1 MNFIFELDQMNK
13 DEALLIPQFCRLLL
27 KNIKTDIRDNIS
39 YRKFNRY
46 EKYLLESNLIR
57 WTVDKPDSINVVEL
71 CNIIANSFKCYEMKD
86 NSFSIKIDRSVK
98 LRGTKTRIATIAR
111 LLDKGNEKVPGTFF
125 ISSVLNKYSKN
136 INKFWQVYVSMKLGR
151 VKVSKCIRVT

>member
-1 MNFIFELDQMNK
+1 MNFIFELDQMDK

-39 YRKFNRY
+39 HRKFDRY
-46 EKYLLESNLIR
+46 EKYLLDSDIIR
-57 WTVDKPDSINVVEL
+57 WTIDKPNSINVVEL
-71 CNIIANSFKCYEMKD
+71 CNIIANNFKCYEMKD

-98 LRGTKTRIATIAR
+98 LRGSRTRIAVLAR
-111 LLDKGNEKVPGTFF
+111 LLDKGNEEIPGTLF

-151 VKVSKCIRVT
+151 VKVSKCIKVT

>member
-57 WTVDKPDSINVVEL
+57 WKVDKPSSINVVEL

-86 NSFSIKIDRSVK
+86 NSFSIKIDRSIK

-111 LLDKGNEKVPGTFF
+111 LLDKGNEEIPGTLF